1 MKIRLAAPAVG
12 LMLALL
18 AAGCGGGSGD
28 APTAPTPVPP
38 PITPG
43 PGPAPAAT
51 ANSVAQVKA
60 DMTGAHASVPA
71 GVTTGGPGVTQGTA
85 PAGAIALGGFGQVY
99 LAADNTAANTR
110 VQLRNFETY
119 VLVRSTGQWKRV
131 QFSERVN
138 GAFYSANYGAAG
150 AGSAVVARNES
161 SGGVS
166 VKPASGQVFRFWPE
180 SGLTQTIVPVND
192 VDAVF
197 TTVQARLVVDS
208 AAGADDRASARIL
221 VSTAADWRNSMTL
234 YASAVP
240 APSDIL
246 AGTPMG
252 TGKLILAGV
261 NWRAMNFHS
270 ATASQADALAN
281 AGAGAGAKAPIA
293 NSTPVDVARARRVI
307 VIGDSISEGGSNS
320 GQDSFRHPLW
330 NGIVSDTGNPLVDFV
345 GTRKGVAVA
354 GGTCGNLSVSG
365 AVPAVPEFDSDH
377 QAYWGACTDGVNA
390 ELQARLPVLAG
401 STVDRLPDVALVH
414 LGTNDINQ
422 QNQTAAQIRVD
433 LDAMIAT
440 LRGANPAIRIV
451 LAQVIPMSS
460 GDLGKDLR
468 IPDLN
473 SEIASLAFARSTGAS
488 PVTVV
493 DQFTGFTGADR
504 YDGFHPNDAGE
515 RKMADKWLPALKSAL
530 Q

>member
-18 AAGCGGGSGD
+18 TAGCGGGSGD
-28 APTAPTPVPP
+28 ASPAPAPAPS
-38 PITPG
+38 PG
-43 PGPAPAAT
+43 PTSPGPAPAPAAT

-71 GVTTGGPGVTQGTA
+71 GVTTGGPGVTQETA

-138 GAFYSANYGAAG
+138 GAFYSADYGTAG
-150 AGSAVVARNES
+150 AGSATVARNES

-180 SGLTQTIVPVND
+180 SGLTQMIVPVND

-197 TTVQARLVVDS
+197 TTVQARLLVDS
-208 AAGADDRASARIL
+208 AASADDRASARIL

-240 APSDIL
+240 APADIL

-252 TGKLILAGV
+252 TGKLILAGA

-270 ATASQADALAN
+270 ATASQADALASAS
-281 AGAGAGAKAPIA
+281 AGGKAPIA
-293 NSTPVDVARARRVI
+293 NSTPFDVARARRLI
-307 VIGDSISEGGSNS
+307 VIGDSISEGGF
-320 GQDSFRHPLW
+320 GHDSFRRPLW
-330 NGIVSDTGNPLVDFV
+330 NGIVSDASNPLVDFV
-345 GTRKGVAVA
+345 GTREGLSTNGGNCINSVSTG
-354 GGTCGNLSVSG
+354 GGTPV
-365 AVPAVPEFDSDH
+365 VPEFDSDH
-377 QAYWGACTDGVNA
+377 QAYWGACADSVNG
-390 ELQARLPVLAG
+390 ELPSRLAVLGSAG
-401 STVDRLPDVALVH
+401 IDRLPDAALVH

-422 QNQTAAQIRVD
+422 QNQTGAQIRTD
-433 LDAMIAT
+433 LDALIAT

-451 LAQVIPMSS
+451 LAQVIPINS
-460 GDLGKDLR
+460 GSPAKDAE
-468 IPDLN
+468 IPALN

-493 DQFTGFTGADR
+493 DQFTGFTPADR

>member
-18 AAGCGGGSGD
+18 TAGCGGGSSSD
-28 APTAPTPVPP
+28 ASPTPAPAPGPTA
-38 PITPG
+38 
-43 PGPAPAAT
+43 PGPAPAPATT

-60 DMTGAHASVPA
+60 DMTGAHATVPA

-85 PAGAIALGGFGQVY
+85 PAGSVALGGFGQVY
-99 LAADNTAANTR
+99 LSAASTAANTR

-150 AGSAVVARNES
+150 AGSATVARNES

-208 AAGADDRASARIL
+208 AAGADDRASARML

-252 TGKLILAGV
+252 TGKLILAGE

-281 AGAGAGAKAPIA
+281 AGPGAGAKAPIA

-307 VIGDSISEGGSNS
+307 VIGDSISEGGFGHYSY
-320 GQDSFRHPLW
+320 RRPLW
-330 NGIVSDTGNPLVDFV
+330 NGIVSDASNPLVDFV
-345 GTRKGVAVA
+345 GTREGISPT
-354 GGTCGNLSVSG
+354 GGNCSNSVSTSG
-365 AVPAVPEFDSDH
+365 ATPVVPEFDSDH
-377 QAYWGACTDGVNA
+377 QAYWGWCADGVNG
-390 ELQARLPVLAG
+390 ELQVRLPMLAG
-401 STVDRLPDVALVH
+401 SAVDRLPDAALVH

-422 QNQTAAQIRVD
+422 QNQIGGQIRTD
-433 LDAMIAT
+433 LDALIST
-440 LRGANPAIRIV
+440 LRSANPAIRIV

-460 GDLGKDLR
+460 GTPAKDAQV
-468 IPDLN
+468 PVLN

-493 DQFTGFTGADR
+493 DQFTGFDSTDR
-504 YDGFHPNDAGE
+504 YDGFHPDDSGE
-515 RKMADKWLPALKSAL
+515 RKIADKWLPALKSAL